1 LKILLDTHILLW
13 WMANDPLLSEK
24 ARSWIAEPK
33 NTIFVSAVAV
43 WEIYLKQSIGKLRIA
58 DSFPSALGNESFEPL
73 ALTAR
78 QASGVGELPWHHRDP
93 FDRMLIA
100 QAKIERLTLLTAD
113 ERLKAYGEF
122 VELA

>member
-1 LKILLDTHILLW
+1 MKILLDTHILLW

-58 DSFPSALGNESFEPL
+58 ESFASALGNESFEPL

-93 FDRMLIA
+93 FDRLIVS
-100 QAKIERLTLLTAD
+100 QCLTDDLPVISAD
-113 ERLKAYGEF
+113 AILDMYG
-122 VELA
+122 VRRIWT